1 MEGFGISKGASLVEI
16 RKSVMLRVD
25 TVTVELK
32 KQPKPVINPAETAP
46 FATISTNG
54 DRDQQQDF

>member
-1 MEGFGISKGASLVEI
+1 MSKGANLVEI
-16 RKSVMLRVD
+16 RKGVVLRVD

-32 KQPKPVINPAETAP
+32 KQPKPVINPGETVP
-46 FATISTNG
+46 CATISTNG

>member
-1 MEGFGISKGASLVEI
+1 MEGFGISKGTNPVEI

-32 KQPKPVINPAETAP
+32 KQPKPVINPTETAP

-54 DRDQQQDF
+54 ERDQQQDF

>member
-1 MEGFGISKGASLVEI
+1 MSKGANLVEI
-16 RKSVMLRVD
+16 RKGVVLRVD

-32 KQPKPVINPAETAP
+32 KQPKPVINPGETVP

-54 DRDQQQDF
+54 DRD